1 MTWLPAK
8 TVAGVAVLV
17 RTRSAS
23 VTTSVSSVAVL
34 GVVGSGVG
42 DEAVAVLVNGP
53 AGTLAPTVTVMTMV
67 PVSPT
72 ARSPSEQDTVPAD
85 SLHVPALVVADTKV
99 VPAGSGSETVTLEA
113 TEGPW
118 LVASSV

>member
-1 MTWLPAK
+1 MTWSPAT
-8 TVAGVAVLV
+8 TVAGVAVFV

-23 VTTSVSSVAVL
+23 VTTSVTSVAVL
-34 GVVGSGVG
+34 LELVGSGVG

-53 AGTLAPTVTVMTMV
+53 AGTLAPTVTVTRMV
-67 PVSPT
+67 TVCPG
-72 ARSPSEQDTVPAD
+72 ARSPSEQDTVLAD
-85 SLHVPALVVADTKV
+85 SLQALGVTDTKV

-113 TEGPW
+113 TEGPL